1 MLVLYAVLLVL
12 EHGVLGLH
20 VVDLIIQDD
29 ELVLLVL
36 QLIELLLEHGD
47 EGVTLHGIGLLEG
60 SATVHLSRY
69 KDNSKKGIIGCLSEL
84 QAVLAQQQEGECDA
98 EGDGKAEAE
107 VVAAEELG
115 LDLLA

>member
-1 MLVLYAVLLVL
+1 M
-12 EHGVLGLH
+12 
-20 VVDLIIQDD
+20 
-29 ELVLLVL
+29 
-36 QLIELLLEHGD
+36 
-47 EGVTLHGIGLLEG
+47 HGIGLLEG

-84 QAVLAQQQEGECDA
+84 QTVLAQQQEGEFVA
-98 EGDGKAEAE
+98 EGDGKAETE